1 MLNGC
6 KSKPRYDDIQNKELL
21 YIESFVLMVFIFSLN
36 LLKLDWVALKTFNA
50 KHSETLGLSQ
60 IKCQSLEN

>member
-1 MLNGC
+1 MDC
-6 KSKPRYDDIQNKELL
+6 KSKPRYDDIQNIELL
-21 YIESFVLMVFIFSLN
+21 YVENFVLMVFIFSVP
-36 LLKLDWVALKTFNA
+36 KLAKTGLGCTKNFNA